1 MLAGDSS
8 AGKASVAQELQ
19 TRLGEPLLHVGVD
32 HFFSMFPHHWKDH
45 PRGPGPGFWYD
56 DSADDDG
63 APLAR
68 IRYGDAGGRLL
79 AGMRAAVNG
88 LLATGNDV
96 ILDEMP
102 IEAST
107 MPTWR
112 RDLRA
117 SASCWVY
124 VTAPLEVLERRER
137 ERMSG
142 RKSGNARGHHRLG
155 QGGDWDM
162 VVNTDTATP
171 GDAAAEIIRRCPFL

>member
-1 MLAGDSS
+1 MSGWIILLDVPPPLEGPSARSGAGILVRRLRRRRRRS
-8 AGKASVAQELQ
+8 AGPH
-19 TRLGEPLLHVGVD
+19 PL
-32 HFFSMFPHHWKDH
+32 W
-45 PRGPGPGFWYD
+45 RRW
-56 DSADDDG
+56 
-63 APLAR
+63 
-68 IRYGDAGGRLL
+68 GRLL